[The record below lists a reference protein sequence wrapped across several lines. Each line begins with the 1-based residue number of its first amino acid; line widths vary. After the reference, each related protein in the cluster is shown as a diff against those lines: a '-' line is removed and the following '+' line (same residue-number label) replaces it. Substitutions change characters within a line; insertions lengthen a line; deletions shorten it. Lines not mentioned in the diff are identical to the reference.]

1 MRATA
6 AAGDAA
12 FVGEVGW
19 SNELGYGL
27 REAEPKQAVA
37 DTPKTVK
44 TISRGPS
51 NEQSNGQSNGHGGH

>member
-1 MRATA
+1 
-6 AAGDAA
+6 
-12 FVGEVGW
+12 
-19 SNELGYGL
+19 L

-51 NEQSNGQSNGHGGH
+51 NEQSNEQSNGQSNGPSNGHGGH